1 MTDNDRLHMMYVLAK
16 KRPDLSFMDIR
27 DVLSWISRA
36 LPRLQRMKEAPCVSM
51 SQECLKHYESSGA
64 SALKGLALLLAKHKM
79 RVSLGSGDPRGS
91 TIELYIGVDDGTP
104 FSTSPY
110 LIDGEGFTADDLKKL
125 EATHV

>member
-1 MTDNDRLHMMYVLAK
+1 MNNNDRLHMMYVLAK

-36 LPRLQRMKEAPCVSM
+36 LPSLQRMKEAPCVAM
-51 SQECLKHYESSGA
+51 SQQCLAHYEAAGA
-64 SALKGLALLLAKHKM
+64 STLKGLALLLAKHKM

-91 TIELYIGVDDGTP
+91 TLELYIGVDDGTP

-110 LIDGEGFTADDLKKL
+110 LIDGEGFTADDLKRL